1 MYMSLDDLRQKFAT
15 DQPFAIQFVKD
26 AADVDIDVDILDT
39 TGAQVDVI
47 MDEKQ
52 QVIGGKLYDDLNL
65 LNTYIKVINEI
76 TVRDRAIGKARL
88 YDYWHAPFNE
98 PDFIVD
104 TNTRVITVPQ
114 EFARNGVGVAGDH
127 LAEILFFKI
136 PRFFDTVDLLHCTNV
151 NIYWY
156 NANAKGEDL
165 KYHENPPFVKYAVG
179 DTLYLGWA
187 INKDVSIVAGNV
199 DFFIEFEN
207 VNSEGQVDFRLETQS
222 ARIVI
227 KPTLVFD
234 KNNVERDSY
243 NDIIYSRTIYSP
255 IINSLTAAPAQIIN
269 NLYEGTIDN
278 FDENGYAILS
288 VEAISPDNS
297 SLVYNWNWN
306 GIMVDQPNGD
316 LINNRERLS
325 DTITYNIVNQKE
337 IEFSDPEINALGTT
351 YRTLKT
357 NVPGS
362 YQVYIGNENSDGG
375 IRYVYSAMTVIDPVS
390 KITMDNSHLPA
401 VAYLGEDS
409 AELTVQA
416 LGANGDVTYQWYKD
430 NEPIEEAI
438 NPTYN
443 PSTMANV
450 TDMQK
455 RGYYYCKATN
465 TKNNTMESV
474 DSHKVFI
481 EAVPIAIDAGK
492 LQLTRDN
499 DVFTVTITDF
509 PEDMHFKMYAN
520 LLIDVPGS
528 TQVNLIKVP
537 DADKISQGR
546 VSNFSIANISDLQ
559 DGQKFDIFV
568 YVVPVTQYGTTF
580 ERYAENTD
588 GLIYTKVQLSDQ
600 IK

>member
-26 AADVDIDVDILDT
+26 AADVDINVDILDT
-39 TGAQVDVI
+39 TGTQVDVI
-47 MDEKQ
+47 MNEKN
-52 QVIGGKLYDDLNL
+52 QVVGGKLYDDLNL
-65 LNTYIKVINEI
+65 LNTYIKVINKI
-76 TVRDRAIGKARL
+76 TVTDGAEGKARL
-88 YDYWHAPFNE
+88 YDYWHAPFYE
-98 PDFIVD
+98 PDFTID
-104 TNTRVITVPQ
+104 TNTRTITVPT
-114 EFARNGVGVAGDH
+114 EFSRNGVGVVGDH
-127 LAEILFFKI
+127 LAEILFFKV
-136 PRFFDTVDLLHCTNV
+136 PRFFDTIDLLDCTNT

-156 NANAKGEDL
+156 NNGAKGDDL
-165 KYHENPPFVKYAVG
+165 KYHVNPPFVTYAVG
-179 DTLYLGWA
+179 DILYFGWA
-187 INKDVSIVAGNV
+187 INKDASLAAGTIE
-199 DFFIEFEN
+199 FFIEFEH
-207 VNSEGQVDFRLETQS
+207 VNTDGQVDFRLETQS
-222 ARIVI
+222 AKITI

-234 KNNVERDSY
+234 KDNVERDSY

-255 IINSLTAAPAQIIN
+255 IINSLTAAPAQIIS
-269 NLYEGTIDN
+269 NLQEGTID

-288 VEAISPDNS
+288 VEAISPDDS

-306 GIMVDQPNGD
+306 GIMVDQPDGD

-325 DTITYNIVNQKE
+325 DTITYNIVNEKE
-337 IEFSDPEINALGTT
+337 IEFSDPEVNDFGTT
-351 YRTLKT
+351 YKTLKT

-375 IRYVYSAMTVIDPVS
+375 IRYVYSAMTIIDPVS

-401 VAYLGEDS
+401 VAYLGEDT

-416 LGANGDVTYQWYKD
+416 LGANGIVTYQWYKD
-430 NEPIEEAI
+430 DAPIDGAI
-438 NPTYN
+438 AATYN
-443 PSTMANV
+443 PSIATNI

-455 RGYYYCKATN
+455 RGYYYCKAIN

-481 EAVPIAIDAGK
+481 EAVPTAIDANK
-492 LQLTRDN
+492 LQLTRNN

-520 LLIDVPGS
+520 LLIDIPGS
-528 TQVNLIKVP
+528 TEVRSIKIP
-537 DADKISQGR
+537 DADKISQGG
-546 VSNFSIANISDLQ
+546 VSSFSIANISDLQ
-559 DGQKFDIFV
+559 EGQKFDIFV

-580 ERYAENTD
+580 ERYAENQN
-588 GLIYTKVQLSDQ
+588 GIAYTKVQLSDQ